1 MELEVNNIRYSRFT
15 EAEAS
20 ISLDSLASSFSFSAV
35 SVDGLPLPFK
45 GGESCKVIV
54 DGDAVLSGF
63 IEIVSVDYD
72 DASHNIRIKGRSKT
86 GDLIDSSLDAR
97 DYTAP
102 VTLLKVVETVIGDLG
117 LSIGAINNANIT
129 PFNDAEDKIA
139 SAVGENAFS
148 FIERLAR
155 KRQVLLTPDS
165 DSNVVITRSE
175 PTSIDATLRNTVATR
190 GTAFFTSKA
199 PETNNIISATVK
211 YDNTQ
216 RYRKYTVKS
225 SLNTSLGFAGQTKL
239 SDVVD
244 QTGTV
249 EDSDVRQGRQ
259 LVIVAEKSSSDQQSS
274 ERATWEANIRR
285 TRSQVYTAIVQGY
298 RSDSGVLWSVN
309 NLVSIVDEFSDINAQ
324 MLINS
329 VKFMFSASEGS
340 RTEIGFVPK
349 DSYQVKIS
357 EPDSND
363 NVGGNLFG

>member
-15 EAEAS
+15 EATAT
-20 ISLDSLASSFSFSAV
+20 ISLDSLASGFSFSAV

-45 GGESCKVIV
+45 GGEPCKVIV

-63 IEIVSVDYD
+63 IETVEVDYD
-72 DASHNIRIKGRSKT
+72 SSSHNIKIKGRSAT
-86 GDLIDSSLDAR
+86 GDLVDSSLDAK

-102 VTLLKVVETVIGDLG
+102 VTLLKIIETVISEVG
-117 LSIGAINNANIT
+117 LSIGAIDNSSIA

-155 KRQVLLTPDS
+155 KRQVLLTSDS

-175 PTSIDATLRNTVATR
+175 PTSIDATLRNTVPTR
-190 GTAFFTSKA
+190 GTTFFTSKA
-199 PETNNIISATVK
+199 PSTNNIISANVR

-216 RYRKYTVKS
+216 RFRKYTVKS
-225 SLNTSLGFAGQTKL
+225 SLNTSLGFASKTKI
-239 SDVVD
+239 SDIVD
-244 QTGTV
+244 QNRTI
-249 EDSDVRQGRQ
+249 EDKDIRESRK
-259 LVIVAEKSSSDQQSS
+259 LVIVAEKSSSNDQCK
-274 ERATWEANIRR
+274 ERATWEANIRK
-285 TRSQVYTAIVQGY
+285 TRSQIYTAVVQGY

-329 VKFMFSASEGS
+329 VKFMFSAAEGS

-349 DSYQVKIS
+349 DSYQVEIS
-357 EPDSND
+357 EPVETD
-363 NVGGNLFG
+363 NVGENTF